1 MSRITFSTPNEIINF
16 IDTIPMEQR
25 HAVTTETIL
34 IGVNK
39 KYNKNY
45 NFYHFETGL
54 RNLLG
59 IKKVG
64 TTTTNNPVDSQGHII
79 V

>member
-16 IDTIPMEQR
+16 VDTIPMDQR

-39 KYNKNY
+39 NIIK
-45 NFYHFETGL
+45 L
-54 RNLLG
+54 QLL
-59 IKKVG
+59 
-64 TTTTNNPVDSQGHII
+64 SF
-79 V
+79 